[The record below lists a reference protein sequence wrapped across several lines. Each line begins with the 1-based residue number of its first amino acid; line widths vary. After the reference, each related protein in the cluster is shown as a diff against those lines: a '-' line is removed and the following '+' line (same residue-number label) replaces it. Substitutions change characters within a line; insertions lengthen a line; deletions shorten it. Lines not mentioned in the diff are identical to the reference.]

1 MTLIFSS
8 ATVILV
14 SWFAWMRAPKKASSY
29 STQTRILLTLIC
41 RITNTFGMQT
51 PKALSLALKK
61 VFRQRYAV
69 NSSWVQARTKVKK
82 WRLPLNY
89 YVGKLKKLL
98 PNGHLRLPVFQL
110 PALKSLRKKLRI
122 VHSNKHLSSRLHG
135 PMHGVKSINQ

>member
-14 SWFAWMRAPKKASSY
+14 SWFALMQALKKASSY

-51 PKALSLALKK
+51 PKALSPALKK
-61 VFRQRYAV
+61 VFRQHCAV
-69 NSSWVQARTKVKK
+69 NSSWGRARTKVKK
-82 WRLPLNY
+82 WLLPLNCC
-89 YVGKLKKLL
+89 VGKLKKLL
-98 PNGHLRLPVFQL
+98 PNGHLQLPAFQL